1 MSEAIN
7 AYAEL
12 QLVNKLVHE
21 SLSHLDTVAGNL
33 DESEELASIL
43 QELINRRQEL
53 LLQWLPDTTQD
64 DVTLL
69 TEQQKLSLTFE
80 QCVAN
85 VRQRYANELALRKS
99 NTSKVNLYKTF
110 GCKQVGS
117 YERLTPVLS

>member
-43 QELINRRQEL
+43 QGLINRRQEL

-85 VRQRYANELALRKS
+85 VRQQYANELALRKS
-99 NTSKVNLYKTF
+99 NTSKVNLYKTLDAN
-110 GCKQVGS
+110 
-117 YERLTPVLS
+117 R